1 MIALETVV
9 HSGLFV
15 GLAVTLLWLL
25 SLQLR
30 DVSIVDIWWGPGFAV
45 IAWTASSTPLD
56 ANLRYGAAL
65 CLLTLWAV
73 RLGTYLWIRNSGHPE
88 DRRYQAIRAATPGF
102 PLKSL
107 FTVFWLQGA
116 LQLLVALPVFS
127 IATSTAP
134 FSWVDMIGLF
144 LMVSG
149 LVIEAV
155 ADEQLRRFKAEPDN
169 AGKVMDRG
177 LWGWSRHPNYFG
189 NALIWAGVGVLGMGA
204 HAPVWALLGPATMWF
219 LLLRVSGVTM
229 LESTIVDRRPAYR
242 RYMERV
248 PSFFP
253 RPPRT

>member
-116 LQLLVALPVFS
+116 LQLLVARPVLL
-127 IATSTAP
+127 
-134 FSWVDMIGLF
+134 G
-144 LMVSG
+144 
-149 LVIEAV
+149 
-155 ADEQLRRFKAEPDN
+155 RY
-169 AGKVMDRG
+169 DR
-177 LWGWSRHPNYFG
+177 SVPH
-189 NALIWAGVGVLGMGA
+189 GVGPRHRGGCRRAAPALQGGA
-204 HAPVWALLGPATMWF
+204 GQC
-219 LLLRVSGVTM
+219 RKG
-229 LESTIVDRRPAYR
+229 DG
-242 RYMERV
+242 
-248 PSFFP
+248 P
-253 RPPRT
+253 RPLGVESPP